1 MVNLIPKAKNND
13 SCDANTSS
21 QDKDKFVLCI
31 VSKRPET
38 IEGEE
43 QKPILTPF
51 EQVNITMFKE
61 NSDGSSIQ
69 GTKTYNNSKISETV
83 MVSEIWG
90 LMDKYRPKLVTY
102 GGRSFIIPRMRLI
115 SMRDNLKCNWLNHAG
130 DKWQNFSTRYNA
142 TYHADMMDILSE
154 FTGGNMLMSI
164 DEAFNFLL
172 KDENKDI
179 DPSHKLYQVYQK
191 WISYTN

>member
-1 MVNLIPKAKNND
+1 MVNLIKPAKKVETEQDNND
-13 SCDANTSS
+13 N
-21 QDKDKFVLCI
+21 FVLCI
-31 VSKRPET
+31 VSKRPEV

-61 NSDGSSIQ
+61 NSDGSTIQ
-69 GTKTYNNSKISETV
+69 GTKTYTNKVSETV

-102 GGRSFIIPRMRLI
+102 GGRSFIIPRMRMI

-130 DKWQNFSTRYNA
+130 DKWQNFGTRYNA

-164 DEAFNFLL
+164 DEAFDFLL
-172 KDENKDI
+172 TDKNKDI

-191 WISYTN
+191 WISYTS